1 MAGTPTRRAVLLAA
15 AVSVALVVLAFA
27 LEPGAIEGAVYAT
40 RWTARWSA
48 LVMAIAVAR
57 RAPRR
62 APWCYGFVVA
72 HTIHYGTVVTRAL
85 LEPTNAL
92 RHPNLRIGGM
102 VLGGAALLVA
112 LAFTA
117 RWRTRLN
124 TALLYLGWLILALFS
139 AVRYPQLPSMIVLA
153 ILVLAMIWRLIDQL
167 RGRPLPT
174 TA

>member
-1 MAGTPTRRAVLLAA
+1 MVGNSTRTAVILAA
-15 AVSVALVVLAFA
+15 TVAAALVTLAFVV
-27 LEPGAIEGAVYAT
+27 EPDRIQGAIYAT

-48 LVMAIAVAR
+48 LIMAIAVTR

-85 LEPTNAL
+85 LDPTNAL
-92 RHPNLRIGGM
+92 RHPTLVSGAL

-112 LAFTA
+112 LALTA

-124 TALLYLGWLILALFS
+124 TALLYLGWLILAIFS
-139 AVRYPQLPSMIVLA
+139 AKRYPQLPSMIILG
-153 ILVLAMIWRLIDQL
+153 ILVAAMIWRAVDQL
-167 RGRPLPT
+167 RGRPLSTP
-174 TA
+174 A